1 MATNEK
7 SKDEL
12 SLKYFIQSYSV
23 KDLVLSTDFLRASFC
38 LLVLL
43 ILTEYF
49 SLDFESKIESKNFL
63 LRISESMLSD
73 TIAINSSLLGIIIAS
88 VAIFASF
95 SRPELLRN
103 LYGYKKDEGRLHQ
116 YVLVLFYP
124 AIPAIIGIFFSFVG
138 NVYLIAKSDFAI
150 YATFISMFFTF
161 YCIFGVWESIKQI
174 AKSIITQS
182 RVRK

>member
-1 MATNEK
+1 MATNEN

-23 KDLVLSTDFLRASFC
+23 KDIVLSTDFLRASFC
-38 LLVLL
+38 VVVLL
-43 ILTEYF
+43 FLIGYL
-49 SLDFESKIESKNFL
+49 SLEIESKIESQNFL
-63 LRISESMLSD
+63 LKISESMLSN
-73 TIAINSSLLGIIIAS
+73 TIVIDSSLLGIIIAS

-150 YATFISMFFTF
+150 YITFISVFFTF

-174 AKSIITQS
+174 AKSIITQA
-182 RVRK
+182 RVGK